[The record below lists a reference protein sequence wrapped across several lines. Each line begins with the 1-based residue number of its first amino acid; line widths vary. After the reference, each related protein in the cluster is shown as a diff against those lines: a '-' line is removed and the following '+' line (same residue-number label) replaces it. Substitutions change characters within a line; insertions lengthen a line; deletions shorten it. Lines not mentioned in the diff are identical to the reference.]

1 MKPKDCVSCTTHL
14 RKIKAFMI
22 SLEQAR
28 LVKLSCITFDSVI
41 ELNCALVDFEKI
53 IDMREDKNNLLTNV

>member
-1 MKPKDCVSCTTHL
+1 
-14 RKIKAFMI
+14 MI

-41 ELNCALVDFEKI
+41 ELDCALVDFEKI
-53 IDMREDKNNLLTNV
+53 IDMRKDRNNLLTNV